1 MNRLN
6 QLKEYL
12 RLAQL
17 QPEENKLYIQDL
29 KASIEM
35 EESKLQFM
43 PIISRGFVDVDFQSK
58 DT

>member
-17 QPEENKLYIQDL
+17 QPEENKLYIEDL

-35 EESKLQFM
+35 EEHKPQFKLA
-43 PIISRGFVDVDFQSK
+43 INSGFYDANFK
-58 DT
+58 G